1 MSEDESLRRSLSV
14 RTVDDPPLDLGDI
27 DLEQVGDGGVC
38 EAAADVLERERREA
52 EQADLAL

>member
-1 MSEDESLRRSLSV
+1 M

-38 EAAADVLERERREA
+38 EVAADVLECERREA
-52 EQADLAL
+52 EQADLAF